1 MHTRKKGESDP
12 SNSSVGSFK
21 WFKMQKTAM
30 FWTAVSAYIQ
40 LEGLQTP
47 VVFRAKLLS
56 GFCYLNIGHLIES
69 TVVTFS
75 DPMSVSY
82 QNHLARK
89 IH

>member
-30 FWTAVSAYIQ
+30 FGLLFQHIQ

-56 GFCYLNIGHLIES
+56 GFCYLNIGHLIELA
-69 TVVTFS
+69 VVTFS